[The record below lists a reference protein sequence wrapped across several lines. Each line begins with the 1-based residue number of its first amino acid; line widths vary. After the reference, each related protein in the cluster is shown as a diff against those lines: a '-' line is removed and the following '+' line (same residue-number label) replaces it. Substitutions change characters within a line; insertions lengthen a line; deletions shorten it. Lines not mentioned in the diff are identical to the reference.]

1 MRKFLGLILI
11 FMILISAV
19 SPGLSAEET
28 EYKGGY
34 VPIPVD
40 LSYLADNPP
49 DENFGKPK
57 LLRNFKADTI
67 PAKYDLRDSK
77 LVTSIK
83 DQQPHGT
90 CWAFASLGAME
101 SNLLTQGKG
110 TYDLSEMHL
119 AWYAFRNSDKSK
131 AFYNLNSATVKNVL
145 DHGGNSFYTTA
156 LYSRLAGPVNES
168 EVPYGEN
175 KNPSAATPEAYNRV
189 LRVREAFH
197 LAMGNNLISDS
208 SARDVVKKRIMD
220 YGAVVASYNSEKTSY
235 YKTPSN
241 GTAFYSDTGKEGH
254 AIQIIGWDDNYPSGA
269 FKTNPGMNGAWL
281 IKNSWGN
288 QWSSD
293 GKTVGD
299 DGCFW
304 MSYAQELEDGTAF
317 VVEEADPEMKVYY
330 YDALGWC
337 GTNGYSG
344 SVVYAANIF
353 KSERDE
359 KLTEIGFYT
368 PNNNIN
374 YEVSVYKGLSSVSDS
389 TPIKNSAVSTA
400 SGGIAYAGYHTVILD
415 NAVDLSKG
423 DVFSVVVKFNNYAQF
438 VTEKTSAN
446 FSPNAKIETG
456 SLLSAN
462 GTSWTQCTDKNVCI
476 KAFTVLSTTATAPKI
491 QSDYP
496 PDAVVNQKYSFT
508 PTATGTRPITWNLS
522 GNIPAGLSI
531 NEATGE
537 ISGTPTTIGNYTMT
551 LTVTNSV
558 GSDSATYTMNVRDVS
573 ITPTEITGYVSLAI
587 NEQLTLTGGTAKSW
601 SITKG
606 TLPRGLSLNKTTGKI
621 TGKPTV
627 ATSSTGTEVEF
638 TVTTST
644 GDSYSQSVN
653 FIINAKPEQPKF
665 TTSSLPNGT
674 VNVDYSQKII
684 VTGTDP
690 ITLTASG
697 LPDGFNFNPNT
708 GMLTGTPTLAKTYTI
723 KFTASN
729 IAKTVTKS
737 LKLKINDV
745 MPATI
750 SPATLNYGIVK
761 EAYNDVTFNL
771 ASGTG
776 TIKWSASGLPSGLKL
791 NSSTGV
797 LSGTPTRAG
806 NFNVKITASNS
817 AGKVMKEI
825 PMVVY
830 QKPEITTTK
839 LANAT
844 TDKKYSATIKANGS
858 ETLEWDFSGLPDT
871 LSHTFNAN
879 KTIAT
884 ITGIPTEAEICD
896 VNVKVSNGVGS
907 DEITLPLTVKGVKPN
922 LTVRTYTGKVDT
934 DFTAASIT
942 TTGTKPITIE
952 YSISESDKTKFGI
965 NDLSDL
971 GLDFET
977 DPNLGTATITGKSD
991 ISIKNLPIK
1000 FTATNSIGTVTKS
1013 AKITINGTKPSFA
1026 NWNANASSESGS
1038 TYNYEVGSDVEI
1050 NLTVN
1055 GTPNIKITMPTSN
1068 GFSLTQDD
1076 KNSATITGT
1085 APDKANRK
1093 ITLRVTAQ
1101 NADGK
1106 VTKSIVIKTV
1116 ASTSTAKTNST
1127 KPESESE
1134 YELEITNSVP
1144 EVPTEKSELP
1154 DEPKEIEIQIEGEM
1168 TLGEERKIESLGADK
1183 LSRLENEGY
1192 KIAAILPEISVTK
1205 SDMYDLEIDLDQL
1218 ESEDLSEFELF
1229 WFAFPKDVEHSEDD
1243 EICEFY
1249 DVEGNEIKT
1258 VPENHEISISAWF
1271 EEGIIYEPV
1280 IAVKKQE
1287 AESETESEIE
1297 IKF

>member
-34 VPIPVD
+34 VPIPID

-57 LLRNFKADTI
+57 LLRLFKNSTI
-67 PAKYDLRDSK
+67 PSTYDLRDSDR
-77 LVTSIK
+77 VTSIK
-83 DQQPHGT
+83 TQQPYGT
-90 CWAFASLGAME
+90 CWAFAGLGAME

-119 AWYAFRNSDKSK
+119 AWYAFRNSDSSK
-131 AFYNLNSATVKNVL
+131 AFHSLNSETVKNVL

-175 KNPSAATPEAYNRV
+175 KNPSAAIPEAYNRV

-197 LAMGNNLISDS
+197 LAMGENLISDS

-220 YGAVVASYNSEKTSY
+220 YGAVVASYVNDNSAYQYNNSYGTS
-235 YKTPSN
+235 
-241 GTAFYSDTGKEGH
+241 FYSKNGSGGH
-254 AIQIIGWDDNYPSGA
+254 AVQIIGWDDNYSSGA

-299 DGCFW
+299 NGCFW
-304 MSYAQELEDGTAF
+304 MSYAQKLEDGTAF

-353 KSERDE
+353 KSERNE
-359 KLTEIGFYT
+359 KLTEVGFYT

-456 SLLSAN
+456 SLLSPN

-491 QSDYP
+491 TSDYP

-522 GNIPAGLSI
+522 GNVPAGLSI
-531 NEATGE
+531 NSSTGE
-537 ISGTPTTIGNYTMT
+537 ISGTPTTVGSYNIK

-558 GSDSATYTMNVRDVS
+558 GSDSENYTMNVRDVS
-573 ITPTEITGYVSLAI
+573 ITPTEITGYVSIAI
-587 NEQLTLTGGTAKSW
+587 NEQLKLLGGTAKSW
-601 SITKG
+601 SITDG
-606 TLPRGLSLNKTTGKI
+606 TLPRGLSLNKTSGKI

-697 LPDGFNFNPNT
+697 LPDGFNFNSDT

-729 IAKTVTKS
+729 VAKTVTKS

-745 MPATI
+745 KPETI

-761 EAYNDVTFNL
+761 EAYDDVTFSL

-806 NFNVKITASNS
+806 SFNVRITASNS
-817 AGKVMKEI
+817 AGKATETI

-884 ITGIPTEAEICD
+884 ITGIPTEAEIYD
-896 VNVKVSNGVGS
+896 VKVKVSNGVGS
-907 DEITLPLTVKGVKPN
+907 DDVTLRLTVKGVKPN
-922 LTVRTYTGKVDT
+922 LTVKTYTGKVDT
-934 DFTAASIT
+934 NYTAANIT
-942 TTGTKPITIE
+942 TTGTKPITIT

-965 NDLSDL
+965 NNLSDL

-991 ISIKNLPIK
+991 ISIKNLPIT
-1000 FTATNSIGTVTKS
+1000 FTATNSIGTVTKT

-1026 NWNANASSESGS
+1026 NLASN
-1038 TYNYEVGSDVEI
+1038 YNFEVGEDVDI
-1050 NLTVN
+1050 DFTVN
-1055 GTPNIKITMPTSN
+1055 GTPNITITMPTSN
-1068 GFSLTQDD
+1068 GISLTQNE
-1076 KNSATITGT
+1076 NSATITGI
-1085 APDKANRK
+1085 APDKVNKK

-1116 ASTSTAKTNST
+1116 ASTSTAKTTST
-1127 KPESESE
+1127 KPEIEHE
-1134 YELEITNSVP
+1134 YELEISNSVP
-1144 EVPTEKSELP
+1144 EIPTEKSALP

-1183 LSRLENEGY
+1183 LSKLENEGY

-1218 ESEDLSEFELF
+1218 KTESEDLGKFELF

-1287 AESETESEIE
+1287 AESEIE

>member
-1 MRKFLGLILI
+1 
-11 FMILISAV
+11 
-19 SPGLSAEET
+19 
-28 EYKGGY
+28 
-34 VPIPVD
+34 
-40 LSYLADNPP
+40 
-49 DENFGKPK
+49 
-57 LLRNFKADTI
+57 
-67 PAKYDLRDSK
+67 
-77 LVTSIK
+77 
-83 DQQPHGT
+83 
-90 CWAFASLGAME
+90 
-101 SNLLTQGKG
+101 
-110 TYDLSEMHL
+110 EMHL
-119 AWYAFRNSDKSK
+119 AWYAFRNSDSSK
-131 AFYNLNSATVKNVL
+131 AFHSLNSETVKKVL

-175 KNPSAATPEAYNRV
+175 KNPSAAIPEAYNRV

-197 LAMGNNLISDS
+197 LAMGENLISDS
-208 SARDVVKKRIMD
+208 SARDVVKNRIMT
-220 YGAVVASYNSEKTSY
+220 YGAVVASYVNDNSAYQYNNNSYGTS
-235 YKTPSN
+235 
-241 GTAFYSDTGKEGH
+241 FYSKNGSGGH
-254 AIQIIGWDDNYPSGA
+254 AIQIIGWNDNYPSGA
-269 FKTNPGMNGAWL
+269 FKTNPGENGAWL

-299 DGCFW
+299 NGCFW
-304 MSYAQELEDGTAF
+304 MSYAQKLEDGTAF

-353 KSERDE
+353 KSERNE
-359 KLTEIGFYT
+359 KLTEVGFYT

-400 SGGIAYAGYHTVILD
+400 SGGIAYAGYHTVSLD

-508 PTATGTRPITWNLS
+508 PTATGTRPLTWNLS
-522 GNIPAGLSI
+522 GNVPAGLSI
-531 NEATGE
+531 NSSTGE
-537 ISGTPTTIGNYTMT
+537 ISGTPTTVGSYNIK

-558 GSDSATYTMNVRDVS
+558 GSDSENYTMNVRDVS
-573 ITPTEITGYVSLAI
+573 ITPTEITGYVSIAI
-587 NEQLTLTGGTAKSW
+587 NEQLKLLGGTAKSW
-601 SITKG
+601 SITDG
-606 TLPRGLSLNKTTGKI
+606 TLPRGLSLNKTSGKI

-697 LPDGFNFNPNT
+697 LPDGFNFNSDT

-729 IAKTVTKS
+729 VAKTVTKS

-745 MPATI
+745 KPETI

-761 EAYNDVTFNL
+761 EAYDDVTFSL

-806 NFNVKITASNS
+806 SFNVRITASNS
-817 AGKVMKEI
+817 AGKATETI

-871 LSHTFNAN
+871 
-879 KTIAT
+879 
-884 ITGIPTEAEICD
+884 
-896 VNVKVSNGVGS
+896 
-907 DEITLPLTVKGVKPN
+907 
-922 LTVRTYTGKVDT
+922 
-934 DFTAASIT
+934 
-942 TTGTKPITIE
+942 
-952 YSISESDKTKFGI
+952 
-965 NDLSDL
+965 
-971 GLDFET
+971 
-977 DPNLGTATITGKSD
+977 
-991 ISIKNLPIK
+991 
-1000 FTATNSIGTVTKS
+1000 
-1013 AKITINGTKPSFA
+1013 
-1026 NWNANASSESGS
+1026 
-1038 TYNYEVGSDVEI
+1038 
-1050 NLTVN
+1050 
-1055 GTPNIKITMPTSN
+1055 
-1068 GFSLTQDD
+1068 
-1076 KNSATITGT
+1076 
-1085 APDKANRK
+1085 
-1093 ITLRVTAQ
+1093 
-1101 NADGK
+1101 
-1106 VTKSIVIKTV
+1106 
-1116 ASTSTAKTNST
+1116 
-1127 KPESESE
+1127 
-1134 YELEITNSVP
+1134 
-1144 EVPTEKSELP
+1144 
-1154 DEPKEIEIQIEGEM
+1154 
-1168 TLGEERKIESLGADK
+1168 
-1183 LSRLENEGY
+1183 
-1192 KIAAILPEISVTK
+1192 
-1205 SDMYDLEIDLDQL
+1205 
-1218 ESEDLSEFELF
+1218 
-1229 WFAFPKDVEHSEDD
+1229 
-1243 EICEFY
+1243 
-1249 DVEGNEIKT
+1249 
-1258 VPENHEISISAWF
+1258 
-1271 EEGIIYEPV
+1271 
-1280 IAVKKQE
+1280 
-1287 AESETESEIE
+1287 
-1297 IKF
+1297 

>member
-491 QSDYP
+491 QSTFP

-508 PTATGTRPITWNLS
+508 PTATGTRPITWNLT
-522 GNIPAGLSI
+522 GNVPPGLSI

-971 GLDFET
+971 GLTFDADDEK
-977 DPNLGTATITGKSD
+977 GTATITGKSD